1 MNRRR
6 WLTALPA
13 WSAAAVGL
21 PAFAQSAPP
30 PLIGALKPLGQ
41 DRFQLGRIV
50 VDKRARSFTA
60 PGRVHLNDKPLE
72 YLATAPGGLKA
83 YETLFELD
91 TTGSEFNLACIL
103 IGLERDAQHVEARHK
118 SAAQPLLGPRVA
130 IFITWQEGGK
140 RRKVSAAEA
149 ILNSPAV
156 AKPEAVEWVY
166 TGSPLN
172 YGNDVFGAD
181 FSGTLVGFK
190 RDEYN
195 VIESSVPIGFGAYGS
210 VRGHAMLPAVD
221 TAIEL
226 IVDALP
232 VVK

>member
-1 MNRRR
+1 M
-6 WLTALPA
+6 ALPA
-13 WSAAAVGL
+13 WSAASVVA

-30 PLIGALKPLGQ
+30 PLIGDLKPLGR
-41 DRFQLGRIV
+41 DRFQLGRILI
-50 VDKRARSFTA
+50 DKRARSFTV

-72 YLATAPGGLKA
+72 YLATTPGGLKA
-83 YETLFELD
+83 YEALFELD

-103 IGLERDAQHVEARHK
+103 IGLERDPQHVEARHK
-118 SAAQPLLGPRVA
+118 AAGQPLLGPRVA
-130 IFITWQEGGK
+130 IFVAWQEGGK

-149 ILNSPAV
+149 ILNSAAV

-166 TGSPLN
+166 TGSPLS
-172 YGNDVFGAD
+172 GGIDVFGAD

-195 VIESSVPIGFGAYGS
+195 VIESSVGIGTGAYGS
-210 VRGHAMLPAVD
+210 VRGHAMLPPVD

-226 IVDALP
+226 IVDAAP
-232 VVK
+232 VAK